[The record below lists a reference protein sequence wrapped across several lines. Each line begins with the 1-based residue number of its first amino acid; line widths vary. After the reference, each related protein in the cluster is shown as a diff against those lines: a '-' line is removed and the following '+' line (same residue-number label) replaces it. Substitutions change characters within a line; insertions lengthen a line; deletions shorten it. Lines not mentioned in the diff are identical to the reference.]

1 MPIKTDRV
9 VYIPQGSIGEIV
21 SHLDI
26 KNHYNVGKF
35 DKYLLWSIG
44 RPQQGWIDTKTTFST
59 RYDFL
64 YSITTSKAAMKD
76 VTLIPGETLYYFF
89 GEVATILSLSES
101 KLMDEYLKI
110 APLPDGIILPD
121 TYKMPIGISEKNFI
135 YLIVESSIKKHK
147 ELSMKFFGKYDE
159 IRWFKYITIASIIQ
173 KEAANIEEMSKVS
186 AVIYNRLKL
195 GMKLQMDGTLN
206 YGKYSHTRVT
216 PTMIKNNDT
225 SYNTYR
231 FKGIPKYPVSSV
243 SIDAIK
249 AAIYPANVDYLYFM
263 KNKQGVHDFS
273 KSYTKHLEHIKNVKN

>member
-1 MPIKTDRV
+1 
-9 VYIPQGSIGEIV
+9 
-21 SHLDI
+21 
-26 KNHYNVGKF
+26 
-35 DKYLLWSIG
+35 
-44 RPQQGWIDTKTTFST
+44 
-59 RYDFL
+59 
-64 YSITTSKAAMKD
+64 
-76 VTLIPGETLYYFF
+76 
-89 GEVATILSLSES
+89 
-101 KLMDEYLKI
+101 
-110 APLPDGIILPD
+110 
-121 TYKMPIGISEKNFI
+121 MPIGISEKNFI

-147 ELSMKFFGKYDE
+147 ELSNKFFGKYDE

-173 KEAANIEEMSKVS
+173 KEAASIEEMPKVS

-216 PTMIKNNDT
+216 PAMIKNDDT